1 MRKIIVCLLLLVYF
15 ITVKAQDKIITTK
28 HDTISCKIIT
38 ISTSR
43 IFYEQ
48 TEADKVT
55 GKSISIDEV
64 EGYTRQPKTL
74 ANNQYYAD
82 NYGYIAKRMHPR
94 KHFWTFNLALGNSY
108 MHELF
113 ENLEVAEIDDY
124 YLQLKQG
131 IHLNANAH
139 YLLSDY
145 IGLGLQYSFLNTRL
159 STSILQELESTYPV
173 YVSANVNVRQYI
185 NFVGP
190 SVLFQQYLGQKHKLK
205 LTENL
210 ATGFLAY
217 RFEQQ
222 KTVDIPSNSYFY
234 TNTDNALTTGKTI
247 GATMGL
253 TAEYFIRPNLSVG
266 VGGSF
271 LYGKLTNVTWEYKN
285 SNGDSEEETHEEM
298 DEPLNLSRFDYSVV
312 LRFHF

>member
-131 IHLNANAH
+131 IHLNANA
-139 YLLSDY
+139 L
-145 IGLGLQYSFLNTRL
+145 
-159 STSILQELESTYPV
+159 